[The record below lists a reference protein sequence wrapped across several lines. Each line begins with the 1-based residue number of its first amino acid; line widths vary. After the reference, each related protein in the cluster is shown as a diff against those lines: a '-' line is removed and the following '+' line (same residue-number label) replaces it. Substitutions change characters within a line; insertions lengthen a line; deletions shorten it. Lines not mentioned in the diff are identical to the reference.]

1 MENMLTYKGHPVMRK
16 DNLIYFGSVEN
27 KYIIVIKV
35 LESAKE
41 GSLDMATKLS
51 IELQLNDPDI
61 SMADRVQKTAQRNGL
76 YEAMDVA
83 VIWLERTLSGK

>member
-27 KYIIVIKV
+27 KYIIVITV
-35 LESAKE
+35 LESAKS
-41 GSLDMATKLS
+41 GDLDMATKLS

-61 SMADRVQKTAQRNGL
+61 SVTDRVQKSATRNGL
-76 YEAMDVA
+76 YEAMDLA